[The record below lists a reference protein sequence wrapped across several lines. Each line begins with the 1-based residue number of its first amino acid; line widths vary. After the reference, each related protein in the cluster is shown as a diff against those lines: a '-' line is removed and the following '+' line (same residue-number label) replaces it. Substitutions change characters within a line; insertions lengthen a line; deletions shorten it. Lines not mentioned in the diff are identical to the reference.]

1 MIPYIVDSSVFTR
14 VNAEL
19 VLEMGH
25 FDLDI
30 AFVMET
36 VFLQIVGLFLFVV
49 LVVRGYDVHFFPYS
63 CQFFWELVHHDAK
76 TSHWTP
82 ASDFG
87 SYECYGAQGVAAYHT
102 FYSVSEVGIQIVVSC
117 H

>member
-49 LVVRGYDVHFFPYS
+49 LVVWGYDVHFFTYS
-63 CQFFWELVHHDAK
+63 CQFF
-76 TSHWTP
+76 
-82 ASDFG
+82 
-87 SYECYGAQGVAAYHT
+87 
-102 FYSVSEVGIQIVVSC
+102 
-117 H
+117 